1 MPARAYAWS
10 MSYARIGL
18 VLLTVA
24 LSTGC
29 YASTSDVGETEAEL
43 ECAFGTWP
51 MVESESGGVL
61 TLALNYPRVSPDY
74 EWHLYLASFSV
85 EDGPELRGALERG
98 EGLLSRG
105 GGDPVLVIGRELGE
119 ETWRF
124 LSADEAVATCP
135 TLPAD

>member
-1 MPARAYAWS
+1 

-18 VLLTVA
+18 LLLTVA

-29 YASTSDVGETEAEL
+29 YASSGVGSAEGEL
-43 ECAFGTWP
+43 ECAFGSWP

-85 EDGPELRGALERG
+85 DDGPELRAALERG
-98 EGLLSRG
+98 EGLLAHG